1 MIVLQ
6 KSDSEQTFSFIPRS
20 YVAGTTYTIKIVNET
35 TNKEVYSDTA
45 TSFTLVDYYYQHTDT
60 FTLVEDTMYTL
71 EIKAGSDLIFR
82 DKIFCTNQT
91 ISSYSVNNTDY
102 TQHSDENEFIVL

>member
-6 KSDSEQTFSFIPRS
+6 TSDSDQTFSFIPRS
-20 YVAGTTYTIKIVNET
+20 YVSGTTYTIKIKNES
-35 TNKEVYSDTA
+35 TNTEVFSSTA
-45 TSFTLVDYYYQHTDT
+45 TTFAEVEYYYQYTNT

-71 EIKAGSDLIFR
+71 EIKAGSELIFR

-91 ISSYSVNNTDY
+91 ISSYSVNNEEY
-102 TQHSDENEFIVL
+102 TVQSEENEFIFL

>member
-6 KSDSEQTFSFIPRS
+6 KSDSSQTFSFIPRS
-20 YVAGTTYTIKIVNET
+20 YTSGTTYTIKIVNET
-35 TNKEVYSDTA
+35 TNTEAYNDTA
-45 TSFTLVDYYYQHTDT
+45 TSFTAVDYYYQHSDT

-71 EIKAGSDLIFR
+71 EIKAGSELIFR

-91 ISSYSVNNTDY
+91 VSSYSVNNNAY
-102 TQHSDENEFIVL
+102 TEHSQDNEFIVL

>member
-6 KSDSEQTFSFIPRS
+6 TSDSDQTFSFIPRS
-20 YVAGTTYTIKIVNET
+20 YVSGTTYTIKIKNES
-35 TNKEVYSDTA
+35 TNTEVFSNTA
-45 TSFTLVDYYYQHTDT
+45 TTFAEVEYYYQYTDT

-71 EIKAGSDLIFR
+71 EIKAGSELIFR

-91 ISSYSVNNTDY
+91 ISSYSVNNEEY
-102 TQHSDENEFIVL
+102 TVQSEDNEFIFL

>member
-6 KSDSEQTFSFIPRS
+6 TSDSDQTFSFIPRS
-20 YVAGTTYTIKIVNET
+20 YTSGTTYTIKIKNES
-35 TNKEVYSDTA
+35 TNTEAFSDTA
-45 TSFTLVDYYYQHTDT
+45 TSFTEVDYYYQYTDT

-71 EIKAGSDLIFR
+71 EIKAGNELIYR

-91 ISSYSVNNTDY
+91 VSSYSVNNSEY
-102 TQHSDENEFIVL
+102 TENSQDNEFIFL

>member
-6 KSDSEQTFSFIPRS
+6 KSASDQTFSFIPRS
-20 YVAGTTYTIKIVNET
+20 YTSGTTYTIKIINET
-35 TNKEVYSDTA
+35 TNKEVYSDTT

-60 FTLVEDTMYTL
+60 FTLLEDTLYTL
-71 EIKAGSDLIFR
+71 EITAGSDVIYR

-91 ISSYSVNNTDY
+91 VSSYSVNNNEY
-102 TQHSDENEFIVL
+102 TEQSQDNEFIVL